1 MKRFRKFFDREFWSI
16 FVGLIIGEIIFLGII
31 TIFSGGFPKINE
43 INLFVVTNSFWR
55 LPESVFLGL
64 PEWFSIL
71 DIFGWFLLLLSL
83 KKMNNR
89 IEDEYPENV
98 QRKIKYLFISFLFFG
113 ALLSLVFGVFLGI
126 IISLVMAFITGAIVS
141 IFWEKNQW
149 QIELLTDALLPIFYS
164 ATAMLIGLGL
174 VYGPIASFS
183 LFLALAIFSVII
195 IAISIPVAL
204 GILFVIWL
212 FSAEEDEESK

>member
-16 FVGLIIGEIIFLGII
+16 FVGLIIGEIIVLGII

-64 PEWFSIL
+64 PAWFSIL

-149 QIELLTDALLPIFYS
+149 QIELLTDALPPIFYS

-174 VYGPIASFS
+174 VYGSIASFS

-212 FSAEEDEESK
+212 FSAEEI